1 MHFCFLTNAS
11 IFASAMKHYTS
22 LFLIFIMCVSIP
34 VSTYVQMMG
43 GAMYEIKTDDT
54 EDGDETN
61 IWEQEKEFCVCKHN
75 LPSVYAPPLE
85 EGKSL
90 PLPQNELMR
99 SQSYTLLPE
108 RPPRV

>member
-1 MHFCFLTNAS
+1 MKYCAS
-11 IFASAMKHYTS
+11 IF
-22 LFLIFIMCVSIP
+22 LIFVMCVSIP
-34 VSTYVQMMG
+34 VSTYVQMNG

-61 IWEQEKEFCVCKHN
+61 IWEQETVFCVCKNN
-75 LPSVYAPPLE
+75 LLPVWAPPVE

-90 PLPQNELMR
+90 PLPQNDLMR
-99 SQSYTLLPE
+99 SQSYAFLPK